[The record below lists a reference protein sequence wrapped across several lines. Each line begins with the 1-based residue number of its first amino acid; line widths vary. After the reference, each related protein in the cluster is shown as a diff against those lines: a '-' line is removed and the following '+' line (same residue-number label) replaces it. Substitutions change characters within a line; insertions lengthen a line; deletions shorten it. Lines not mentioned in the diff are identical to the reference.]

1 MAIVLCFIALFVVPV
16 YLLMLMDIDS
26 SLSVS
31 CGVTLQDPPEKP
43 EGLDE
48 SPKVVRGSKRN
59 RT

>member
-1 MAIVLCFIALFVVPV
+1 
-16 YLLMLMDIDS
+16 MLMDIDS